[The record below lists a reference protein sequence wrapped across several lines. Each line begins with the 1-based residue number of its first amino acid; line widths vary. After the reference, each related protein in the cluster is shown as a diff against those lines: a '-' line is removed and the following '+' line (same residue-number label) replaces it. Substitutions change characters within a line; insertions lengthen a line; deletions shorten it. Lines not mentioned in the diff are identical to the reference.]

1 MIQLPP
7 QRGVSLRHNSN
18 CEAQFFVLPRLGR
31 SAALLC
37 TVTIVL
43 LDMGLDCLLGVASS
57 VNYMAHCD
65 VSMMCRCFVAP
76 SLMVLGGFL
85 MMKRRMLQVF

>member
-1 MIQLPP
+1 L
-7 QRGVSLRHNSN
+7 
-18 CEAQFFVLPRLGR
+18 LG
-31 SAALLC
+31 

-43 LDMGLDCLLGVASS
+43 LDMGLHCLFGVTSS

-65 VSMMCRCFVAP
+65 VSMMCRRFVAP
-76 SLMVLGGFL
+76 NLVVLSGFL

>member
-1 MIQLPP
+1 L
-7 QRGVSLRHNSN
+7 
-18 CEAQFFVLPRLGR
+18 LG
-31 SAALLC
+31 

-43 LDMGLDCLLGVASS
+43 LDMGLHCLFGVASS

-76 SLMVLGGFL
+76 SLVVLGGFL
-85 MMKRRMLQVF
+85 TMKGRTLQVF